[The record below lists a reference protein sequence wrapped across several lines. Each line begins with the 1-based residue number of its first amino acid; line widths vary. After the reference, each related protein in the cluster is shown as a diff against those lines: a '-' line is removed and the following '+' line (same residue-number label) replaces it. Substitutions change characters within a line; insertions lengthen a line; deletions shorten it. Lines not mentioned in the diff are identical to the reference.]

1 MRVLVLG
8 GYGNFGAR
16 ICRALVRGREFEVV
30 AAGRDPE
37 RGARRA
43 GFESDVQAA
52 RIDLASPDL
61 VRHLEH
67 LAPAVVV
74 HCAGPFQGQDY
85 RVARACFAIGAH
97 YVDLADSRA
106 FVARFAEELGPSA
119 LAAGVLATSGAST
132 LPALSSAVV
141 DALAGRFRELR
152 EIRIAIAPG
161 ARVPRGDAT
170 LAAVLSYAGRP
181 FQWRTRG
188 KWKVAHGWQN
198 LARVRIPGLGV
209 RWAAACDVP
218 DLELFPKR
226 YPTAQTV
233 EFRAALELSTQHLAL
248 WAAAGL
254 RRIGLPLHL
263 EHWSM
268 RLDRFGSWMDR
279 LGTDRG
285 GMLVSLV
292 GVDLGGTLAE
302 LEWHVVADGGHGPEI
317 PCMAAILITRKL
329 SRGDW
334 ATRGAMPCMGL
345 LSLEEFAPEFERWGM
360 ATEIRRITP

>member
-16 ICRALVRGREFEVV
+16 ICSALVRGREFEVV

-43 GFESDVQAA
+43 GFKSVVQAA

-61 VRHLEH
+61 APQLEH
-67 LAPAVVV
+67 LAPAVVI
-74 HCAGPFQGQDY
+74 HCAGPFQAQDY
-85 RVARACFAIGAH
+85 RVARACIAIGAH

-106 FVARFAEELGPSA
+106 FVARFAEA
-119 LAAGVLATSGAST
+119 LDRPAKAAGLLATSGAST

-152 EIRIAIAPG
+152 EIRITIAPG
-161 ARVPRGDAT
+161 ARVPRGEAT

-181 FQWRTRG
+181 FKWRSG
-188 KWKVAHGWQN
+188 GEWNVAHGWQN
-198 LARVRIPGLGV
+198 LTRVRIPGLGV

-233 EFRAALELSTQHLAL
+233 EFRAALELSAQHLAL
-248 WAAAGL
+248 WAAAGW
-254 RRIGLPLHL
+254 RRIGLPLPL
-263 EHWSM
+263 ENWSA
-268 RLDRFGSWMDR
+268 RLDRFASWMNR
-279 LGTDRG
+279 FGSDRG
-285 GMLVSLV
+285 GMLVSVV
-292 GVDLGGTLAE
+292 GVDQSGTVAGLA
-302 LEWHVVADGGHGPEI
+302 WHVIAEAGHGPEI
-317 PCMAAILITRKL
+317 PCMAAILIVRKL